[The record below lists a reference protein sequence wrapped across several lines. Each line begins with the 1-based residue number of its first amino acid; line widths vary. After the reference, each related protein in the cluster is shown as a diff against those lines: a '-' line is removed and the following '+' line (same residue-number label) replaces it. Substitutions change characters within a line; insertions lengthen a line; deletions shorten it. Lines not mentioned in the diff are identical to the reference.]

1 MTDGVQQAPAPTRS
15 SSAPLPARLTRWRG
29 RAQALVRAGRERP
42 LVTNGNRVELLVNG
56 DGYFPQLLAAIESAR
71 DSIHL
76 ETYIFAD
83 DVIGLRV
90 ADALVTAA
98 ARGVQVHLLVDGYG
112 GGEHARRLVGELGPH
127 GVRMRIFRPERWWR
141 LERKLLRRLHRK
153 LVVVDD
159 RIAFLGGI
167 NIVSDYTEVPV
178 AEGGRRAARYDFAVR
193 CEGPIVAAIALAAR
207 RLWWTLDLV
216 QPGRRPGP
224 RPVSTMQQ
232 PRFDDGVR
240 AALLLRDNLRNRSTI
255 ERAYLRAIEDA
266 REEVMLANAYFL
278 PGRRFR
284 AALRD
289 AVARGVRVRLL
300 LQGQVEYALQHYAQ
314 RALYGSLLAAG
325 IEIHEYRPSYL
336 HAKVA
341 VIDRRWATVG
351 SSNIDPY
358 SLLLAREA
366 NVVVLDATFA
376 EQLRAELVRSIE
388 HDAEQIRV
396 QDDAQRGLLGRA
408 ADWLAYS
415 VVRLATV
422 VLARSPNY

>member
-1 MTDGVQQAPAPTRS
+1 LKVGVQQAPAQAPS
-15 SSAPLPARLTRWRG
+15 SSALLPARFTRWRG

-42 LVTNGNRVELLVNG
+42 LVTNGNQVELLVNG
-56 DGYFPQLLAAIESAR
+56 DGYFPQLLAAIEGAR
-71 DSIHL
+71 RSIHL
-76 ETYIFAD
+76 ETYIYAD

-90 ADALVTAA
+90 TDALVTAA
-98 ARGVQVHLLVDGYG
+98 ARGVEVHVLVDGYG
-112 GGEHARRLVGELGPH
+112 GGEYARRLVSELGPQ
-127 GVRMRIFRPERWWR
+127 GVRMKIFRPERWWR

-159 RIAFLGGI
+159 RIAFVGGI

-178 AEGGRRAARYDFAVR
+178 GEGGRRAGRYDFAVR

-216 QPGRRPGP
+216 QLRRRSGP
-224 RPVSTMQQ
+224 RPVTTLPQ
-232 PRFDDGVR
+232 PRFDGGVR
-240 AALLLRDNLRNRSTI
+240 AALLLRDNLRNRSSI

-266 REEVMLANAYFL
+266 REEVILANAYFL

-284 AALRD
+284 TALRD

-300 LQGQVEYALQHYAQ
+300 LQGQVEYALQHHAQ
-314 RALYGSLLAAG
+314 RALYGSLLEAG
-325 IEIHEYRPSYL
+325 VEIHEYRPSYL

-341 VIDRRWATVG
+341 VIDRRWSTVG

-366 NVVVLDATFA
+366 NVVVLDQAFA
-376 EQLRAELVRSIE
+376 ARLRAELVRSIE
-388 HDAEQIRV
+388 DDSAQVHAQDAR
-396 QDDAQRGLLGRA
+396 RGLLHRA
-408 ADWLAYS
+408 VGWLAYS
-415 VVRLATV
+415 VVRIATV